1 MSEAKPRKKGG
12 PKRAPEAGPRPSESR
27 RAPGAPGAQRGGTD
41 PRADPRAA
49 LGLLSCG
56 ACLALALALAWF
68 IFQQSEKFTSMDNKY
83 QFMERSAKEFQD
95 LKNKVSLLSDK
106 LESTESILQEATSS
120 MALVTKF
127 EQEVSS
133 LHSAIYDIQ
142 NSEQLLTQ
150 KIQSINV
157 KFENVSDSWKRSLD
171 EMNANAV
178 ILKSEAKRVHSQVT
192 AQINSAE
199 QGVKSLTERLKDL
212 EDSTVRNI
220 RTLKSQEDD
229 DLSRVEKQLGSDTKA
244 VEKLEE
250 EQSNLFAR
258 DLDLSSKLTAY
269 EPKVEECKTHMP
281 VIENAIHS
289 VLKVSQELTGV
300 EKRMDDLAE
309 QMFNVEDDMLK
320 AVSEIMEMQKAL
332 EGMQFD
338 NSILKMQNELVVLKE
353 KVQEFIVSMNAR
365 EEGTFKEHNLPSK
378 EFSSAGEQ

>member
-1 MSEAKPRKKGG
+1 MSEAKQRKKGG
-12 PKRAPEAGPRPSESR
+12 PKRGPGPGPGAGAEPGRAGEGR
-27 RAPGAPGAQRGGTD
+27 RASGAGGGVG
-41 PRADPRAA
+41 ADPRTA
-49 LGLLSCG
+49 LSLLSFG
-56 ACLALALALAWF
+56 ACLLLAWF
-68 IFQQSEKFTSMDNKY
+68 IFQQSEKFASVDNKY
-83 QFMERSAKEFQD
+83 QFMEMSAKEFQD
-95 LKNKVSLLSDK
+95 LKNKVSLLSEK

-133 LHSAIYDIQ
+133 LHSTIYDIQ

-171 EMNANAV
+171 EMTANTV
-178 ILKSEAKRVHSQVT
+178 ILKSEAKRVHTQVT

-258 DLDLSSKLTAY
+258 DLDLNNKLTAY

-289 VLKVSQELTGV
+289 VLKVSQELIGI
-300 EKRMDDLAE
+300 EKKMEDLAE
-309 QMFNVEDDMLK
+309 QMFNMEDDMLK

-353 KVQEFIVSMNAR
+353 KVQEFIVSQNAR
-365 EEGTFKEHNLPSK
+365 EKGTLKEHNLPSK
-378 EFSSAGEQ
+378 KFSSGGEQ